1 MKRSLILPSAVMA
14 FVLAACGGEPTA
26 SSPAESVAAV
36 TPEPTA
42 APSSAAP
49 SEAAPTPAESAS
61 GDASTDSELAD
72 MLPDELNGVA
82 RTDVPGLDQMI
93 APALEAQG
101 IDATDVDFVFASYG
115 EGTDGLIVQAIRIP
129 GLGQAQLEMLAQM
142 MAGQSTEVDVEQ
154 TEVGGKSVLEMTG
167 ADVPGAAYMYFA
179 DGAMFTIVG
188 ESADLAAQLLSE
200 LP

>member
-1 MKRSLILPSAVMA
+1 MKRLLILPIAVLAFVMA
-14 FVLAACGGEPTA
+14 ACAGQPAA
-26 SSPAESVAAV
+26 SSPAESVAAA

-49 SEAAPTPAESAS
+49 TEAATPAESAS
-61 GDASTDSELAD
+61 AGSGTDSELAD
-72 MLPDELNGVA
+72 LLPDELNGLA
-82 RTDVPGLDQMI
+82 RTEVPGLDQMI

-115 EGTDGLIVQAIRIP
+115 EGTDGLIVQAIRVP
-129 GLGQAQLEMLAQM
+129 GLGEAQLEMLAQM
-142 MAGQSTEVDVEQ
+142 MAGQSTEVDIEE

-167 ADVPGAAYMYFA
+167 ADMPGAAYMYFA

-188 ESADLAAQLLSE
+188 ESSELAAQLLSE